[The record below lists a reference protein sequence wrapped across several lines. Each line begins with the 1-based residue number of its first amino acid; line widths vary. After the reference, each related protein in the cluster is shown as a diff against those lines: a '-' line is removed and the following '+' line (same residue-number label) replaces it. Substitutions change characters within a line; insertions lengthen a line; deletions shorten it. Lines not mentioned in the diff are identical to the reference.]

1 MSEENLEVENTE
13 EAEVAAPQSIEDVD
27 RGMSDED
34 FINTDFA
41 AIQATEESSD
51 EETAESST
59 EGSNEE
65 ESADM
70 GAETASEASDEV
82 ASSVVDY
89 ESEYNKIMSEFKANG
104 KMMSVDNSDD
114 VRQLMK
120 MGAGYNKKM
129 AGIKSQQKIIKM
141 LENNELLDESKL
153 NYLID
158 LDKKNPDAIAK
169 LIKDSGVDT
178 YELSNNTE
186 TEYTPNTYNV
196 NDNQVQLDS
205 VLEDLQDSSGY
216 TTTVDVVGNKWD
228 VSSRQTLVAEPE
240 LIRSINGHVESGIY
254 DQIVAVVDR
263 EKMLGKLQGM
273 DDFTAYRTVGDA
285 MEAQGAFR
293 GKLANVPQEVTAPS
307 KKTTPSNV
315 NDKKRAAGGI
325 KEKSSKGQQ
334 FSIENMTD
342 DEFEKRF
349 AADLN

>member
-1 MSEENLEVENTE
+1 MSDENQEAESTE
-13 EAEVAAPQSIEDVD
+13 EVVVAQTIEDVD
-27 RGMSDED
+27 MGMSDED
-34 FINTDFA
+34 FVNTDFD
-41 AIQATEESSD
+41 AIQAPEESSD
-51 EETAESST
+51 EETEET
-59 EGSNEE
+59 DTKGSDEE
-65 ESADM
+65 ESANM
-70 GAETASEASDEV
+70 GTQEASEATEEV
-82 ASSVVDY
+82 APTGVDY
-89 ESEYNKIMSEFKANG
+89 ESEYNKIMAEFKANG

-129 AGIKSQQKIIKM
+129 AGMKSHQKIIKM

-178 YELSNNTE
+178 YELSNDTE

-196 NDNQVQLDS
+196 NDKQVQLDS
-205 VLEDLQDSSGY
+205 VLEDLQESSGY
-216 TTTVDVVGNKWD
+216 TTTVDIVGNKWD

-240 LIRSINGHVESGIY
+240 LIRSINGHVENGIY
-254 DQIVAVVDR
+254 DQIVAVVEK

-285 MEAQGAFR
+285 MEAQGVFR
-293 GKLANVPQEVTAPS
+293 DKLANAPQEVAAPS
-307 KKTTPSNV
+307 KRTTPSNV
-315 NDKKRAAGGI
+315 NDKKRAAGGM
-325 KEKSSKGQQ
+325 KEKSSNGQQ
-334 FSIENMTD
+334 FSIESMSD

-349 AADLN
+349 AAGLN